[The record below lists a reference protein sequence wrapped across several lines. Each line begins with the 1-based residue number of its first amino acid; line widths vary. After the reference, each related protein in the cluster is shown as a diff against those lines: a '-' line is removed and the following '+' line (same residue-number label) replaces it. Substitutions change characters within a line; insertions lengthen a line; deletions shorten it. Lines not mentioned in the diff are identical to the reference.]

1 MTVAIAVMRVL
12 EWMFFLGLAGSTIVI
27 VVSFI
32 DYARVLFVKSE

>member
-12 EWMFFLGLAGSTIVI
+12 EWMFLLGLAGSTIVI

-32 DYARVLFVKSE
+32 DYTRVLFVKSE